1 MKFFKKEEMARC
13 FRANGARCREC
24 PLRQPAEKLPE
35 GVEEN
40 LQALVSDVLDPAR
53 KAYGKPISVN
63 SGYRCPKHNLAVGGV
78 KNSQHMKGEAA
89 DVRPVQ
95 GSGFTVQDLAR
106 VIVAN
111 GRWDQMILYPTF
123 VHVSWKRQGV
133 NRKEVLKKTAMG
145 YEKVDVASI

>member
-1 MKFFKKEEMARC
+1 
-13 FRANGARCREC
+13 
-24 PLRQPAEKLPE
+24 LPE

-63 SGYRCPKHNLAVGGV
+63 SGYRCPKHNLKVGGAVG
-78 KNSQHMKGEAA
+78 SQHMRGEAA

-95 GSGFTVQDLAR
+95 GSQDSQARMSDKVEAGFTVQDLAR

-123 VHVSWKRQGV
+123 VHVSWKRNGA
-133 NRKEVLKKTAMG
+133 NRHQVLRKTASG
-145 YEKVDVASI
+145 YQRVEARSI

>member
-1 MKFFKKEEMARC
+1 MKYFAMKEFECRDGCQMPSEV
-13 FRANGARCREC
+13 RANI
-24 PLRQPAEKLPE
+24 
-35 GVEEN
+35 V
-40 LQALVSDVLDPAR
+40 ALVENVLDPVRERLGMA
-53 KAYGKPISVN
+53 ISVN

-89 DVRPVQ
+89 DVRSVQ

-123 VHVSWKRQGV
+123 VHVSWKRNGP
-133 NRKEVLKKTAMG
+133 NRREVLRKTASG
-145 YEKVDVASI
+145 YQRVEARSI

>member
-1 MKFFKKEEMARC
+1 MKYFRKEEFECRC
-13 FRANGARCREC
+13 CGG
-24 PLRQPAEKLPE
+24 LPAEAKANIE
-35 GVEEN
+35 
-40 LQALVSDVLDPAR
+40 ALVENVLDPAR
-53 KAYGKPISVN
+53 ERLGMPIIVN
-63 SGYRCPKHNLAVGGV
+63 SGYRCPKHNAEVGGV

-123 VHVSWKRQGV
+123 LHVSWKRNGP
-133 NRKEVLKKTAMG
+133 NRREVLRKTASG
-145 YEKVDVASI
+145 YQRVKARSI

>member
-1 MKFFKKEEMARC
+1 MKYFAMKEFECKDRCEMPSEV
-13 FRANGARCREC
+13 RANI
-24 PLRQPAEKLPE
+24 
-35 GVEEN
+35 V
-40 LQALVSDVLDPAR
+40 ALVENVLDPAR
-53 KAYGKPISVN
+53 ERLGMVITVN

-89 DVRPVQ
+89 DVRSVQ

-123 VHVSWKRQGV
+123 VHVSWKRNGP
-133 NRKEVLKKTAMG
+133 NRREVLKKTASG
-145 YEKVDVASI
+145 YQRVEARSI

>member
-1 MKFFKKEEMARC
+1 MKYFKLEEFRC
-13 FRANGARCREC
+13 RCGCEMDSTGSPQVRANI
-24 PLRQPAEKLPE
+24 
-35 GVEEN
+35 V
-40 LQALVSDVLDPAR
+40 ALVENVLDPVRERLA
-53 KAYGKPISVN
+53 KPIIVN
-63 SGYRCPKHNLAVGGV
+63 SGYRCQVHNKTVGGASS
-78 KNSQHMKGEAA
+78 SQHMRGEAA